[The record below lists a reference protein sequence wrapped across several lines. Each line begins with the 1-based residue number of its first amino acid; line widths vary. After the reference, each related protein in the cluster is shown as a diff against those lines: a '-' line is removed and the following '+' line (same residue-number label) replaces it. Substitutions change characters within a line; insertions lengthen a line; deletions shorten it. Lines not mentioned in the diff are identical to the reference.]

1 MRILFKKSKH
11 TGKVIHFSF
20 TKLHFSNKII
30 VFFYFLLN
38 DGCSS
43 TIISLLFHCCFTA
56 VFQPTCPVPHRKN
69 STKPCKI
76 MHPEQ
81 PKMCKIM
88 QPEQPKMCK
97 IMQPG

>member
-38 DGCSS
+38 NGCSS
-43 TIISLLFHCCFTA
+43 TIVSRLYHCCFSTDMRRA
-56 VFQPTCPVPHRKN
+56 APRKQ
-69 STKPCKI
+69 
-76 MHPEQ
+76 HEA
-81 PKMCKIM
+81 M
-88 QPEQPKMCK
+88 QNNASGATENV
-97 IMQPG
+97 

>member
-38 DGCSS
+38 NGCSS
-43 TIISLLFHCCFTA
+43 TIVSLLFHGCFTAFFQPCFTA
-56 VFQPTCPVPHRKN
+56 VSQPTCPVPHREN

-76 MHPEQ
+76 MQ
-81 PKMCKIM
+81 PK
-88 QPEQPKMCK
+88 QPKMCK